1 MVYLTTNSHP
11 ARSKLSRKSL
21 LDLYRGRNN
30 TTSLPTITLKKCM
43 QIDFLGKDARATCG
57 LLPLGFAAG
66 IRRHT
71 IWNKVKE
78 SMMTYT
84 SDRELQFAR
93 HNPSTCRSKNVI
105 FISIS
110 TADYVVWTPS
120 GRPLSLIL
128 SLLPLDAQGWANFGA
143 TWSVAVRFRN
153 CCTHR
158 PF

>member
-1 MVYLTTNSHP
+1 
-11 ARSKLSRKSL
+11 
-21 LDLYRGRNN
+21 
-30 TTSLPTITLKKCM
+30 M

-158 PF
+158 PFQQPSLWKSQMPNKRESRYFDVHIFHLNYQIRLSVP